1 MQHRPTP
8 RTMDEAFG
16 PGPHHF
22 IDPGPPL
29 HLADRIVL
37 IGAIVAMVVWLAIEA
52 WL

>member
-22 IDPGPPL
+22 VDPGPPL
-29 HLADRIVL
+29 HAVDRIVL
-37 IGAIVAMVVWLAIEA
+37 AGCAVALVVWLLIEVC
-52 WL
+52 L